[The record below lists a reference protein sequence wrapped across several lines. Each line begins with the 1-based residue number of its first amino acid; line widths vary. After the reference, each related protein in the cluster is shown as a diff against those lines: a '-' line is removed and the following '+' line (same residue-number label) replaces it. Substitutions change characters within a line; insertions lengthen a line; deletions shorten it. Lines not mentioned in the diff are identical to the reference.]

1 MHLRFPGAL
10 SCPAGHGRPL
20 YGRTRFHPVQSQ
32 QVQYRGRNRLCYRK
46 AAPHYRSAS
55 QHVAFLAE
63 IQKDRI
69 GGRLTQDERR
79 DSGRAEKHGPNSG
92 RLKDAGIE
100 MDITKMEGQIAIAVS
115 SNDEVE
121 AAKIIAKAAK
131 ANENLKIAGG
141 VLGSKVLSQEEV
153 IALSKL
159 LSKEDL
165 LAKLVGSLKSPI
177 SGLANV
183 LAGNMRGLVQV
194 LKAISESKA

>member
-1 MHLRFPGAL
+1 MQTKQQKKELVKDLAQKIKDSKAVVFSDFKGLAVKDMTSLRREL
-10 SCPAGHGRPL
+10 REKDVDL
-20 YGRTRFHPVQSQ
+20 
-32 QVQYRGRNRLCYRK
+32 QVLK
-46 AAPHYRSAS
+46 KTLMT
-55 QHVAFLAE
+55 LA
-63 IQKDRI
+63 
-69 GGRLTQDERR
+69 
-79 DSGRAEKHGPNSG
+79 
-92 RLKDAGIE
+92 LKDAGIE

-131 ANENLKIAGG
+131 VNENLKIAGG
-141 VLGSKVLSQEEV
+141 VLGNKVLSQEEV
-153 IALSKL
+153 VALSKL
-159 LSKEDL
+159 LSKEEL